1 MNSGIEVLAIIPAR
15 GGSKSIPGKNI
26 REFAGHPLIAFSI
39 VAALQAEKVT
49 RTIVSTDDQEIA
61 AISRQYGAET
71 PFLRP
76 VEISM
81 DNTLDLPVFRHAL
94 NWLAE
99 QENYHPDVV
108 VQLRPTSPVRPRGC
122 VDDAIAIL
130 LNHPDADSVR
140 GVVIASQ
147 NPYKMWQINDQ
158 GRLVPLVTIEGVK
171 DTYNVPRQDLP
182 SVYWQTGHIDAIRPA
197 TILQKSS
204 MSGEFIYPLI
214 IDPRYT
220 VDIDTL
226 LDWQQAERLV
236 DYTDLDM
243 VYPGSPKRRLPDHAE
258 LLVLDFD
265 GVFTDDRVWVD
276 ETGREMIAANRGDGL
291 GLRLL
296 RELTALKIVVLSR
309 EVNPVVAARCE
320 KLFLPYI
327 QGVKDKAAV
336 LAEYLKKENID
347 PKRVIYMGNDIID
360 LPCFPMVACAVAPA
374 NSHLKVR
381 RNADL
386 VLERGGGEGAVRE
399 LCDLLIEHYPR
410 QQGEVD
416 Q

>member
-1 MNSGIEVLAIIPAR
+1 MNSGIEVLAVIPAR

-26 REFAGHPLIAFSI
+26 REFAGHPLITFSI
-39 VAALQAEKVT
+39 AAALQAEKVT
-49 RTIVSTDDQEIA
+49 RTIVSTDNQEIA
-61 AISRQYGAET
+61 EISRQYGAET

-76 VEISM
+76 VDISM
-81 DNTLDLPVFRHAL
+81 DNTLDLPVFQHAL

-99 QENYHPDVV
+99 QENYHPDVL

-122 VDDAIAIL
+122 VDDAVAML
-130 LNHPDADSVR
+130 LDHPDADSVR

-147 NPYKMWQINDQ
+147 NPYKMWQIGDQ
-158 GRLVPLVTIEGVK
+158 GRLVPLITIKGMKE
-171 DTYNVPRQDLP
+171 TYNVPRQDLP
-182 SVYWQTGHIDAIRPA
+182 PVYWQTGHIDAIRPA

-204 MSGEFIYPLI
+204 MSGDIIYPLI

-236 DYTDLDM
+236 GYTDLDM
-243 VYPGSPKRRLPDHAE
+243 VYPGLPKRRLPEKVE

-276 ETGREMIAANRGDGL
+276 ENGREMIAANRGDGL

-296 RELTALKIVVLSR
+296 RELTGIKIIVLSR
-309 EVNPVVAARCE
+309 EVNPVVAARCD
-320 KLFLPYI
+320 KLSLPYI

-336 LAEYLKKENID
+336 LAEHLKKESID
-347 PKRVIYMGNDIID
+347 PKKVIYMGNDIID
-360 LPCFPMVACAVAPA
+360 LPCFPMVAYAVAPA
-374 NSHLKVR
+374 NSHLAVHR
-381 RNADL
+381 SADL
-386 VLERGGGEGAVRE
+386 ILERSGGEGAVRE
-399 LCDLLIEHYPR
+399 LCDLLIEHYSHL
-410 QQGEVD
+410 QD
-416 Q
+416 